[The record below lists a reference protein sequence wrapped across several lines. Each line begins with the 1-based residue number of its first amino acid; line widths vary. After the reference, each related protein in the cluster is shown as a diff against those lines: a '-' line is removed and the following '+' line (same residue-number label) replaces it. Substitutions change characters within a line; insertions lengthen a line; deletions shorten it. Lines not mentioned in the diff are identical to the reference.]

1 MNKFDILIIGSGPG
15 GYRTAEYAARKG
27 LQVAVFEKDQPGG
40 TCLNSGCIP
49 TKTLCKHAEVA
60 DTVREAAQY
69 GVAIKDAAFDIDMQ
83 AVVARKEEITEKL
96 RQGVEQLMSMPGVT
110 FVRGEARF
118 TANKTL
124 VANGEEYTADSL
136 SLIHI

>member
-1 MNKFDILIIGSGPG
+1 M
-15 GYRTAEYAARKG
+15 
-27 LQVAVFEKDQPGG
+27 
-40 TCLNSGCIP
+40 
-49 TKTLCKHAEVA
+49 A

-69 GVAIKDAAFDIDMQ
+69 GVVIKDAAFDIDMQ

-118 TANKTL
+118 TGNKTL
-124 VANGEEYTADSL
+124 VANGEEYTADNIIIASGRRQRCCP
-136 SLIHI
+136 